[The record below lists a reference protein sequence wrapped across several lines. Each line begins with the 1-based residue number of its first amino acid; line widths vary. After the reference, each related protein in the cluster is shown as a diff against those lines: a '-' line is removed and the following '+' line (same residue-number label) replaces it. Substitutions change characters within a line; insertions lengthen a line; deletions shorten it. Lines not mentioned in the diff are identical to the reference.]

1 VNEAWLQAAEDY
13 MAVARRLW
21 ERGLIAGSGGN
32 LSLRIEGESRIMIK
46 PSGLANI
53 DCRPETLLAVDLA
66 GNLTRGQGR
75 PSKDLGFHL
84 GIYRVRPEVRGIVH
98 AHVPWSTALT
108 LLGCDE
114 LPLLTPHAQSK
125 LRRVPVAPYAPS
137 GSPELDQGVTELFRD
152 REMVAAL
159 LERHGLVAAGA
170 TLAAA
175 ESLAELVEETAQI
188 AMLVHL
194 GGQGL
199 ARQPELPL

>member
-1 VNEAWLQAAEDY
+1 MNEAWLQAAENY
-13 MAVARRLW
+13 VAVARCLW

-32 LSLRIEGESRIMIK
+32 LSLRVEGEPQIMIK
-46 PSGLANI
+46 PSGLANV
-53 DCRPETLLAVDLA
+53 DCRPETLLGVDLE
-66 GNLTRGQGR
+66 GKLTTGQGR

-84 GIYRVRPEVRGIVH
+84 GIYRVRPDVRGIVH

-108 LLGCDE
+108 LLGYDK
-114 LPLLTPHAQSK
+114 LPLLTPHAQDK
-125 LRRVPVAPYAPS
+125 LRHVPVVPYAPS
-137 GSPELDQGVTELFRD
+137 SSPELDRCVTRLFRD
-152 REMVAAL
+152 REVVAAL
-159 LERHGLVAAGA
+159 LERHGLVTAGA

-199 ARQPELPL
+199 AR